1 MKCSSCG
8 TEDLSGLY
16 CSNCGAK
23 LIEYEIENLQ
33 EEDKV
38 HKHNS
43 ETSKESDNLEQIK
56 LVKPIAKNRF
66 CSKCRSLIPDGED
79 FCPKC
84 TSNYKNIPMKQN
96 SLPMLFALIG
106 IITFCLFFV
115 ASCVSSCNSSSVN
128 QPKRFEDMT
137 NKEYQDFRKW
147 ESKQNQQKWENEK
160 AFK

>member
-8 TEDLSGLY
+8 TED
-16 CSNCGAK
+16 
-23 LIEYEIENLQ
+23 
-33 EEDKV
+33 
-38 HKHNS
+38 
-43 ETSKESDNLEQIK
+43 
-56 LVKPIAKNRF
+56 
-66 CSKCRSLIPDGED
+66 
-79 FCPKC
+79 
-84 TSNYKNIPMKQN
+84 
-96 SLPMLFALIG
+96 
-106 IITFCLFFV
+106 LFFV